1 MSERPFIAMNK
12 YIDLF
17 YKAFFKI
24 HYICFFYILLL
35 AIASPYQDIKWAG
48 AISLGM
54 VIVII
59 KKVSNTYCFTLNMF
73 WKRIELNSNTLFLK
87 LQFISLIILFIFSY
101 VLRVNLSWDYGQ
113 IITSA
118 YEYA

>member
-1 MSERPFIAMNK
+1 MNK

-48 AISLGM
+48 AISLGI

-59 KKVSNTYCFTLNMF
+59 KKCRTYLPLTMETFQLTIIPA
-73 WKRIELNSNTLFLK
+73 KELFVDS
-87 LQFISLIILFIFSY
+87 
-101 VLRVNLSWDYGQ
+101 V
-113 IITSA
+113 
-118 YEYA
+118 